1 MFGFDHFGRGVLY
14 ETFVRQFFQNGGE
27 KSFLVG
33 EVGLQLLEFFFH
45 IDAAAQRDEIF
56 GRFDDERG
64 CVGTLFGDLLHAVQ
78 VRHFLQQRVVF
89 AMIIVV
95 PDDVQFQRFL
105 VRNVVLL
112 ADVPHGRDG
121 LFELF
126 DAFEQRLVERLRC
139 GQRGDRFRRLCAEPC
154 AARFPR

>member
-1 MFGFDHFGRGVLY
+1 M
-14 ETFVRQFFQNGGE
+14 
-27 KSFLVG
+27 
-33 EVGLQLLEFFFH
+33 
-45 IDAAAQRDEIF
+45 
-56 GRFDDERG
+56 
-64 CVGTLFGDLLHAVQ
+64 
-78 VRHFLQQRVVF
+78 QQRVVF

-126 DAFEQRLVERLRC
+126 DAFEQRLVERLRR
-139 GQRGDRFRRLCAEPC
+139 GQRGDRDAFAVF
-154 AARFPR
+154 ARSHVLPDFLA